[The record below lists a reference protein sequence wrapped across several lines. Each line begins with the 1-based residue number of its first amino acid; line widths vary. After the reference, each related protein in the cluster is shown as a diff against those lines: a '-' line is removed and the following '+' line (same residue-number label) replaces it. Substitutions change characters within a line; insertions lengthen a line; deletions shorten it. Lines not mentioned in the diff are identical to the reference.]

1 MKNMYNNSFRVK
13 MDKLGNKFVDLELS
27 EKPTGLDVSKLQPL
41 VVEDQLESF
50 TTIDGKEEEVTVPQG
65 TYLFNSSIG
74 KFGGYRIPLK

>member
-1 MKNMYNNSFRVK
+1 MRNMYNNSFRVK

-65 TYLFNSSIG
+65 TYFFNSSIG